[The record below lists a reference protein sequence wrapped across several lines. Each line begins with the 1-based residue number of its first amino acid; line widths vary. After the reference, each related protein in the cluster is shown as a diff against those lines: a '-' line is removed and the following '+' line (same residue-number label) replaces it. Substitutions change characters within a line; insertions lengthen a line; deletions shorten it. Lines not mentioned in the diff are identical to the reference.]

1 MARRRN
7 PMTLSQFL
15 GKQFID
21 VIQWNE
27 PEPGILAYRYSMPD
41 CGKPQ

>member
-1 MARRRN
+1 
-7 PMTLSQFL
+7 MTLSQFL

-27 PEPGILAYRYSMPD
+27 PEPGILAYSYSMPD

>member
-1 MARRRN
+1 
-7 PMTLSQFL
+7 MTLAQFF

-27 PEPGILAYRYSMPD
+27 PEPGILAYRYPMPD